1 MMDLEEGTGTESFDA
16 ELLEKIHISE
26 DPEQHTVLEKG
37 QR

>member
-16 ELLEKIHISE
+16 ELLENIHISE
-26 DPEQHTVLEKG
+26 NLEQLTVLEKG